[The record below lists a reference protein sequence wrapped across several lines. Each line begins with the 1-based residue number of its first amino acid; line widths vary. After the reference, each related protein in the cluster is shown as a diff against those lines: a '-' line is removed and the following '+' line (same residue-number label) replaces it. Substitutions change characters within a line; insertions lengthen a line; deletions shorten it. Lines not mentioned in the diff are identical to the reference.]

1 MATGISPSAT
11 TYLLKR
17 TYYLGLLCAQFNT
30 ILPNAKLNIFTCN
43 FIGIDVVFNGISCS
57 LAKIVSIP
65 SGRKGWKGFLA
76 RVIIDS
82 WKVVISSSTFQ
93 CNLVKTIC
101 TFSPLMIIQV
111 GKLYLGQL
119 LKKLFV
125 LMVFLMRS
133 WYWLKFSAVECY
145 LNGWKLLSQSL
156 LHLHVSCYCL
166 LVKSGA

>member
-17 TYYLGLLCAQFNT
+17 TYCLGLLCAQFNT

-76 RVIIDS
+76 RVVIDS

-111 GKLYLGQL
+111 GKLYLGATS
-119 LKKLFV
+119 KETICIDGISNAKLV
-125 LMVFLMRS
+125 
-133 WYWLKFSAVECY
+133 
-145 LNGWKLLSQSL
+145 
-156 LHLHVSCYCL
+156 
-166 LVKSGA
+166 LVKIQCC

>member
-65 SGRKGWKGFLA
+65 SWRKGWKGFLA
-76 RVIIDS
+76 RAVIDS
-82 WKVVISSSTFQ
+82 WKVVLSSLMISGEKLLSKNQYKGFLESNRFQ

-111 GKLYLGQL
+111 GKLYLGAIS
-119 LKKLFV
+119 KKN
-125 LMVFLMRS
+125 
-133 WYWLKFSAVECY
+133 Y
-145 LNGWKLLSQSL
+145 L
-156 LHLHVSCYCL
+156 Y
-166 LVKSGA
+166 